1 MVAEVNE
8 GKRVQEVSEG
18 KQQKWLLSASVKSHQ
33 ETGDK
38 PNLQDTWDF
47 HASDYFCDT
56 GVTCRPTTFTSL
68 LCMKYCCKTWPCSS
82 AKTSCNYIV
91 IMQKHSSN
99 IGMVQVT
106 ELKLPLNNQASTL
119 LRYLEHKEEILKYKL
134 YNCPE
139 IMNSHFVSL
148 NGLFGR
154 DFVSHKAHRSCEQV
168 RANSNLSFL

>member
-1 MVAEVNE
+1 MFQIHWDRSGLVQCQVSEAERQLSLLTGVRLARGVTAGPAIFYKMVAEVNE

-68 LCMKYCCKTWPCSS
+68 PCMKYCCKT
-82 AKTSCNYIV
+82 
-91 IMQKHSSN
+91 
-99 IGMVQVT
+99 
-106 ELKLPLNNQASTL
+106 
-119 LRYLEHKEEILKYKL
+119 
-134 YNCPE
+134 
-139 IMNSHFVSL
+139 
-148 NGLFGR
+148 
-154 DFVSHKAHRSCEQV
+154 
-168 RANSNLSFL
+168 